1 VAVAPRL
8 YARSLFEAAT
18 ETGPDTLD
26 VVHAELGEF
35 AAAVDQVPELRALLT
50 NPEIDSDE
58 RSAALREILA
68 DADELLRN
76 FVLLLSEKGRTAQL
90 DEIYREFDALVAE
103 AEGRLTVQ
111 LTTAVELTEDAAA
124 SIVKKIEQSS
134 GRTVEAT
141 RAVDPGL
148 IGGIVLQVGSHRLDG
163 SVRGRLNRLR
173 HELVTRS

>member
-1 VAVAPRL
+1 MAVAPRM
-8 YARSLFEAAT
+8 YARSLFQAAK
-18 ETGPDTLD
+18 ETGKLD

-35 AAAVDQVPELRALLT
+35 AAAVEQVPELRALLQ
-50 NPEIDSDE
+50 NPEIDREE
-58 RSAALREILA
+58 RAAALREILA

-76 FVLLLSEKGRTAQL
+76 FVLLLTEKGRTAQL
-90 DEIYREFDALVAE
+90 GEVYREFDALVAAE
-103 AEGRLTVQ
+103 AGRLTVQ
-111 LTTAVELTEDAAA
+111 LTTAYELSDDEAA

-141 RAVDPGL
+141 REVDPGL
-148 IGGIVLQVGSHRLDG
+148 IGGIVLQVGSHRLDA

>member
-1 VAVAPRL
+1 VAVAPRM
-8 YARSLFEAAT
+8 YARSLFQAAK
-18 ETGPDTLD
+18 GLDKLD

-35 AAAVDQVPELRALLT
+35 AAAVEQVSELRALLQ
-50 NPEIDSDE
+50 NPEIDRDE
-58 RSAALREILA
+58 RAAALREILA

-76 FVLLLSEKGRTAQL
+76 FVLLLTEKGRTAQL
-90 DEIYREFDALVAE
+90 DEVYREFDALVAAE
-103 AEGRLTVQ
+103 AGRLTVQ
-111 LTTAVELTEDAAA
+111 LTTAYELSDDEAA

-141 RAVDPGL
+141 RGVDPAL
-148 IGGIVLQVGSHRLDG
+148 IGGIVLQVGSHRLDA

>member
-1 VAVAPRL
+1 MAVAPRL
-8 YARSLFEAAT
+8 YARSLFQAAKEAGRL
-18 ETGPDTLD
+18 ET
-26 VVHAELGEF
+26 VHAELAEF
-35 AAAVDQVPELRALLT
+35 VAAVEQVSELRALLA
-50 NPEIDSDE
+50 NPEIDRDE

-68 DADELLRN
+68 DADELVRN

-90 DEIYREFDALVAE
+90 PEIYRELDALVAE
-103 AEGRLTVQ
+103 EEGRLTVQ
-111 LTTAVELTEDAAA
+111 LTTAYELSDDEAA
-124 SIVKKIEQSS
+124 SILEKIEASS

-141 RAVDPGL
+141 RAVDPAL